1 MQVVEGKSGKHMK
14 NRFIRIFTSS
24 LAMGAASAR
33 MEDMKLFRMD
43 VRSFEPGTRRAS
55 GDF

>member
-1 MQVVEGKSGKHMK
+1 MQVVGGKSGKHMK
-14 NRFIRIFTSS
+14 NRFSRIFTSS

-43 VRSFEPGTRRAS
+43 ARSFEPGTRRAS